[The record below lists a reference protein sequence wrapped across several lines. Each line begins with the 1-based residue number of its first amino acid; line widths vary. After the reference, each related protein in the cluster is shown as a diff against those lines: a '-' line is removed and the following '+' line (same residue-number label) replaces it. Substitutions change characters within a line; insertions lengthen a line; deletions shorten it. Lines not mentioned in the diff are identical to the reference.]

1 MARKIEVGV
10 LMGVFI
16 LVAGCVSVPII
27 VYVTSSQDTAN
38 EVALIETLMELFDIK
53 ECSSSQKVRSF
64 SYVYLCM
71 SLHGEPWRLVSS
83 HDSRNIG

>member
-38 EVALIETLMELFDIK
+38 EVALIETLVELFDING
-53 ECSSSQKVRSF
+53 CSSSQKVRSC
-64 SYVYLCM
+64 SYVYLLEL
-71 SLHGEPWRLVSS
+71 S
-83 HDSRNIG
+83 

>member
-38 EVALIETLMELFDIK
+38 EVGLIKTLVELFDIN
-53 ECSSSQKVRSF
+53 ECSSSQKVYIRIA
-64 SYVYLCM
+64 VAMC
-71 SLHGEPWRLVSS
+71 
-83 HDSRNIG
+83 ICA

>member
-38 EVALIETLMELFDIK
+38 EVVLIETLVELFDIN
-53 ECSSSQKVRSF
+53 ECLSSQKVRSF

-71 SLHGEPWRLVSS
+71 HESAWRAMETRQLA
-83 HDSRNIG
+83 